1 MKNYF
6 YLLLL
11 LISASCTSDDDAVTL
26 DSDLT
31 TIATCFDGIKNGD
44 EIDVDC
50 GGSCSACVT
59 SLSGTLSTDT
69 QLSKAN
75 SYELTGAYIV
85 PDGITLT
92 IDAGTLIK
100 AIGGTS
106 SYIAVAQGGKINING
121 TATSPVVM
129 TSGFDSPA
137 ASDWGGLV
145 ICGKAPTNV
154 GATATSEVGDL
165 TYGGTISNDNSGS
178 IQYLRV
184 EYSGAAYNS
193 EKEFNGI
200 SLFGVGSGTTFEYV
214 QSYEGGD
221 DGIEFFGGT
230 VVGNYLISTGS
241 QDDSIDFADGWN
253 GSGSY
258 WYISGGAKA
267 GIEGSNN
274 GSDGNATPVSTVTLS
289 NISVVGPVTEGALY
303 FKEGGG
309 NFTINNFFVSVLED
323 EVIKVKSTDSD
334 AQARLTNGDLKIT
347 NLTGA
352 MDMAFLSPDFDF
364 TSYANITQ
372 TTTATGA
379 GNGATMPDWSAGWA
393 K

>member
-11 LISASCTSDDDAVTL
+11 LISASCTSDDDAETL

-31 TIATCFDGIKNGD
+31 TNATCSDGIKNGD

-59 SLSGTLSTDT
+59 SLSGTLSVDT

-92 IDAGTLIK
+92 IDAGVVISAT
-100 AIGGTS
+100 GGS
-106 SYIAVAQGGKINING
+106 SAYIAVAQGGKINING
-121 TATSPVVM
+121 TTTNPVVM
-129 TSGFDSPA
+129 TSGAASPA
-137 ASDWGGLV
+137 ASDWDGLV

-154 GATATSEVGDL
+154 GDTATSEVGDL
-165 TYGGTISNDNSGS
+165 TYGGSEVNDNSWT

-214 QSYEGGD
+214 QS
-221 DGIEFFGGT
+221 
-230 VVGNYLISTGS
+230 
-241 QDDSIDFADGWN
+241 
-253 GSGSY
+253 
-258 WYISGGAKA
+258 
-267 GIEGSNN
+267 
-274 GSDGNATPVSTVTLS
+274 
-289 NISVVGPVTEGALY
+289 
-303 FKEGGG
+303 
-309 NFTINNFFVSVLED
+309 
-323 EVIKVKSTDSD
+323 
-334 AQARLTNGDLKIT
+334 
-347 NLTGA
+347 
-352 MDMAFLSPDFDF
+352 
-364 TSYANITQ
+364 
-372 TTTATGA
+372 
-379 GNGATMPDWSAGWA
+379 
-393 K
+393 